1 MTTAR
6 DLIVD
11 QSAAMVESGA
21 RLTTWYAQGHADGL
35 GDRLLMF
42 DNTNAPSWEILRFK
56 PALARD
62 ARFEIALRQRM
73 ERLHSFEHPA
83 FPTVRSIRELGHEEG
98 LAVVST
104 YVTGVR
110 LSDALKK
117 PRSVEFALQLVRQ
130 LMPALSALHGHGQG
144 IAHGAVTL
152 DRVVLTSDG
161 RLMIREHMLG
171 SALES
176 LELSGD
182 RLWADYAIPS
192 LPSRVPFAP
201 LDGRTDVAQLA
212 LVALSLIAGR
222 RIGPDEYPHS
232 IHQLLERL
240 VAFEPFRHWLARA
253 LQINSRAFSSAREA
267 SEALADLRR
276 EPQSSDDSGTLR
288 LASVLAG
295 RPEPAPA
302 GPSRVTER
310 QHPVASSEVVATTA
324 PRRPVSRAI
333 RWAAIAAVVV
343 AIGEAAF
350 IGRLLYMG
358 AGTPA
363 GTPDT
368 TVRDSPPRTAVAA
381 NEQPPRAT
389 PLAAA
394 VEEAIPGLRV
404 LPAVADADP
413 KPGARPVTTTTR
425 PAPVNG
431 DVPAATAAR
440 SGGFRVASPIELYVL
455 DGERV
460 LGSSG
465 EGPIMARAGRYELE
479 FVNSVIGFRTRR
491 QVDVRA
497 GQITSVAVTVPNGT
511 LNINATPWAAVW
523 IDGTPFGETPLG
535 NVSIVP
541 GEHEIVFRH
550 PQLGERREK
559 TIVRPDVPGRVAVNL
574 QR

>member
-42 DNTNAPSWEILRFK
+42 DNTSAPSWEILRFK

-83 FPTVRSIRELGHEEG
+83 FPTVRSIKELGHEEG

-130 LMPALSALHGHGQG
+130 LMPALSALHEHGQG
-144 IAHGAVTL
+144 VAHGAVTL

-176 LELSGD
+176 LELPGD
-182 RLWADYAIPS
+182 QLWADYGIPS
-192 LPSRVPFAP
+192 LPSRVPFP
-201 LDGRTDVAQLA
+201 SLDSRTDVAQLA

-222 RIGPDEYPHS
+222 RIGPGEFPHS
-232 IHQLLERL
+232 IHELLER
-240 VAFEPFRHWLARA
+240 VVPFEPFRHWLARA
-253 LQINSRAFSSAREA
+253 LQINERAFRSAREA
-267 SEALADLRR
+267 SEALTDLRR
-276 EPQSSDDSGTLR
+276 DPQSSDDSATLR
-288 LASVLAG
+288 LSPAPAD
-295 RPEPAPA
+295 RPEPAP
-302 GPSRVTER
+302 PSPPRVAER
-310 QHPVASSEVVATTA
+310 PHPLAPTGVVATAT
-324 PRRPVSRAI
+324 PRRFGRAI

-350 IGRLLYMG
+350 IGRLLYVG
-358 AGTPA
+358 AGTA
-363 GTPDT
+363 TGTPAT
-368 TVRDSPPRTAVAA
+368 TVLDSPPRTAVPA

-389 PLAAA
+389 PLAAT
-394 VEEAIPGLRV
+394 VEGAIPGLRV
-404 LPAVADADP
+404 LPAVADAGP
-413 KPGARPVTTTTR
+413 KPPDVR
-425 PAPVNG
+425 PATTGTGPVPVNK

-440 SGGFRVASPIELYVL
+440 SGGFRVSSPIELYVL
-455 DGERV
+455 DGDRV

-465 EGPIMARAGRYELE
+465 EGPIMARAGRHELE

-491 QVDVRA
+491 EVDVRA

-523 IDGTPFGETPLG
+523 IDGAPFGETPLG

-550 PQLGERREK
+550 PQLGERRE
-559 TIVRPDVPGRVAVNL
+559 TIIVRPDVPGRVAVNL